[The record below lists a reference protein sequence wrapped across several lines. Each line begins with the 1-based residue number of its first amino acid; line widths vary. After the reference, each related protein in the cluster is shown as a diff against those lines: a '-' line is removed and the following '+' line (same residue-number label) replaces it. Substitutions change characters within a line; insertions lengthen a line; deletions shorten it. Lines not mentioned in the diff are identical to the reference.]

1 MSKYRVILWGPGGV
15 GEYAMGYLEGHPD
28 LELVGVRCYS
38 EEKEGKD
45 AGELAGLS
53 ACGVQATRDADALM
67 ALDADCVIFCPRSA
81 LSDHTAPGSPDR
93 AWVEELFA
101 IMRSGKNVVSSIG
114 SPMHWRHLTDGET
127 FRGEIT
133 EAGKAGESTA
143 FFTGIDPG
151 FSESVL
157 GVSLGSLVGRVTQI
171 RVWEMIDYS
180 TYKATETLAALG
192 FGLKPEEM
200 PTSTEPVRATWGT
213 SPWVVADACG
223 FELDD
228 LEMDGDIW
236 VADET
241 YTATNGL
248 TVEAGHVGAVRW
260 SLTGMVS
267 GKPLVQINHVNRLG
281 PHTAPD
287 WPSIGDAGG
296 YRVEVDGYPP
306 IRGDFP
312 FGLDGGTGDGLEDA
326 MAMTAARL
334 INSID
339 TVVKADPG
347 YVTANDLPLIG
358 PRHAFASRD

>member
-1 MSKYRVILWGPGGV
+1 
-15 GEYAMGYLEGHPD
+15 MGYLDDHPD

-45 AGELAGLS
+45 AGELVGLA
-53 ACGVQATRDADALM
+53 ACGVQATRDVDALT

-81 LSDHTAPGSPDR
+81 LSDHTAPDTPER
-93 AWVEELFA
+93 PWVQELLA
-101 IMRSGKNVVSSIG
+101 ILESGKNVVSSIG
-114 SPMHWRHLTDGET
+114 SPMHWRHLADGEA
-127 FRGEIT
+127 FLGEIT
-133 EAGKAGESTA
+133 DACRRGRSTA

-157 GVSLGSLVGRVTQI
+157 GVSLGSLVGKVTQI
-171 RVWEMIDYS
+171 RTWEMIDYG
-180 TYKATETLAALG
+180 TYMAAETIAALG
-192 FGLKPEEM
+192 FGHKPEDM
-200 PTSTEPVRATWGT
+200 PQSTAPLMATWGC

-228 LEMDGDIW
+228 IAIDGDVWIS
-236 VADET
+236 DET
-241 YTATNGL
+241 YTAANGL
-248 TVEAGHVGAVRW
+248 TVEAGTVGAVRW
-260 SLTGMVS
+260 SLTGMVN
-267 GKPLVQINHVNRLG
+267 GRPLVQINHVNRLG

-296 YRVEVDGYPP
+296 YRVEVDGFPP
-306 IRGDFP
+306 VRGDFP
-312 FGLDGGTGDGLEDA
+312 FGLAGGTGDGLKDA

-334 INSID
+334 INSIG
-339 TVVKADPG
+339 TVVDAAPG